1 MPEETTDLV
10 LEPEALHVVHVS
22 IAVEQ
27 ITLQRSTRLLQT
39 ATKTAQLLGTCLLTQ
54 VSDTNNQLINK
65 YINK

>member
-10 LEPEALHVVHVS
+10 LKPKALHVVHVS

-39 ATKTAQLLGTCLLTQ
+39 ATKQHSGSAHVYL
-54 VSDTNNQLINK
+54 LIN
-65 YINK
+65 